1 MGLFCSNTPSKQT
14 ILAEWFQLSLRG
26 QKNSCPSPS
35 LGKHPIFLLRNY
47 GNYENYCA
55 KVVQSMEVCSKLNPH
70 EPCQLRNLSE
80 SILTA
85 VEYGRN
91 ASSQT
96 QLTFINP
103 VDVKTTLFN

>member
-1 MGLFCSNTPSKQT
+1 
-14 ILAEWFQLSLRG
+14 
-26 QKNSCPSPS
+26 
-35 LGKHPIFLLRNY
+35 
-47 GNYENYCA
+47 
-55 KVVQSMEVCSKLNPH
+55 MEVCSKLNPH

-85 VEYGRN
+85 VEYERN

-103 VDVKTTLFN
+103 VDVKTALFN

>member
-1 MGLFCSNTPSKQT
+1 MGLFCSNTPLKKT

-47 GNYENYCA
+47 GNYDNYCA

-85 VEYGRN
+85 VEWEKCFIPN
-91 ASSQT
+91 AINIYKSSRRKNCP
-96 QLTFINP
+96 L
-103 VDVKTTLFN
+103 